1 MKRYA
6 LRTRAVPVTVAVMA
20 LLVAGCGSS
29 SSKSSSQP
37 AGANPQG
44 KTLKQV
50 QLMLPYQE
58 SIFFIGELMAQSK
71 GYFADEGLAVKALPS
86 DGGSF
91 VVQQVAAGQVK
102 YGISAPEPL
111 MIAASK
117 GLPLRGIA
125 ETDRGTIL
133 IAAPTGGPVKTLAD
147 LKGKKLG
154 ISGPGGGEVGLVKLV
169 LQSQGIEADVGL
181 LPVGAGGPAV
191 YNALKTGRIAAY
203 AGFTNDIAGIEA
215 AGQQLT
221 NVIPPQYASLPS
233 DVFIAKQE
241 TLDNAGDRDVAIKLM
256 RAWNRGTQFA
266 LANPTEALALACQR
280 VKAECQDS
288 KVAQAFM
295 KVSLAA
301 VKPRAG
307 KPLGSFD
314 QADNKTVLDGLL
326 KSKQVSKPVDL
337 ATVFTE
343 QYIPDINRK
352 P

>member
-1 MKRYA
+1 
-6 LRTRAVPVTVAVMA
+6 
-20 LLVAGCGSS
+20 
-29 SSKSSSQP
+29 
-37 AGANPQG
+37 
-44 KTLKQV
+44 
-50 QLMLPYQE
+50 
-58 SIFFIGELMAQSK
+58 
-71 GYFADEGLAVKALPS
+71 
-86 DGGSF
+86 
-91 VVQQVAAGQVK
+91 VQQVAAGQVK

-111 MIAASK
+111 LIAASK
-117 GLPLRGIA
+117 GLPLKGIA

-133 IAAPTGGPVKTLAD
+133 IAAPTGGDVKTLAD

-169 LQSQGIEADVGL
+169 LQSQGIESDVGL

-215 AGQQLT
+215 AGQPLT
-221 NVIPPQYASLPS
+221 NVIPQQYASLPS
-233 DVFIAKQE
+233 DVFIAKQD
-241 TLDNAGDRDVAIKLM
+241 TLDNPADRDVAIKLM

-266 LANPTEALALACQR
+266 LANPKEALTLACER
-280 VKAECQDS
+280 VKEECQNA

-295 KVSLAA
+295 DVSLAA
-301 VKPRAG
+301 VKPRPG

-314 QADNKTVLDGLL
+314 QADNKTVEDGLL
-326 KSKQVSKPVDL
+326 TSKQITKPVDL

-343 QYIPDINRK
+343 QYIPEINSK